1 MRYDSEVNLRDQFVW
16 DATGPQASLDAFAKE
31 CARDAGL
38 PAAAAAPLAAELRA
52 EAIGARRMAGSDPS
66 LQVFAPAVQG
76 RGAGRRAQ
84 LAQAEATDKGSS
96 RIAPLTL
103 NEEITSGGVMR
114 DERDMAAWTPV
125 TGEPA
130 PRSDRWS
137 WRSCLGA

>member
-1 MRYDSEVNLRDQFVW
+1 MRDQFVW

-76 RGAGRRAQ
+76 RGAVRRKPPTRAP
-84 LAQAEATDKGSS
+84 AAS
-96 RIAPLTL
+96 R
-103 NEEITSGGVMR
+103 R
-114 DERDMAAWTPV
+114 
-125 TGEPA
+125 
-130 PRSDRWS
+130 
-137 WRSCLGA
+137 